1 MAFEKLLKQYFKY
14 VTAIDA
20 KDYQPVLSE
29 DYDVTVMDGLP
40 QPIVPPTMQEDPFG
54 RFYGEKREGY
64 LPQDFDRPM
73 LLIAELSSLI
83 GARLGLKT
91 DWCCLCL
98 DADAHHIRTEHPMF
112 KGPFPVKMSM
122 VMKPTPESA
131 KSIAKSEGEVVP
143 DSILMWRV
151 QKEGYTTKAIRPG
164 MISKSAGFLDSPD
177 VEFISGGVS
186 AKGLEEVAIGRHGNF
201 LHWGFSASPEEM
213 TEEAK
218 SVFANAIV
226 YISQF
231 AGQTPIARKF
241 NPFIV
246 TGEHL
251 KSTILRATRAAYE
264 ERVSTLKRIGK
275 EESTYGEYLKS
286 MFPELY
292 FSFGTD
298 EKAYKDYYMNNA
310 GYFMPRPGRVSFLL
324 DEDARSLGISNHDI
338 RLLDE
343 AIRLLEEGTDVAKGH
358 RLLERYTLC
367 RFETPAEWR
376 TWFETNKSRLFFTES
391 GGWFFLVNTRDKN
404 VPGNDYRVLCTESI
418 KEPIEKKTLK
428 EEETD
433 EKEPVKVQ
441 AFTKKMSN
449 GNRLITIRM
458 KIHPGYRIY
467 TQVDKSDPYLPTT
480 ITFVLPKGVEK
491 VGELKR
497 PLGRA
502 YNGTRTV
509 VVEEEAIF
517 TQEVLGTGNVTCVI
531 EYQSCNDQMCM
542 PPAELSLI
550 VK

>member
-1 MAFEKLLKQYFKY
+1 MKIILLGLLFLLCLDLQAGIRKSKLKVLYVGGSSDVYANINRGKVDSALLLEGAKKRTVAFEKLLKQYFKY

-40 QPIVPPTMQEDPFG
+40 QPIVPPTTQEDPFG

-83 GARLGLKT
+83 GTRLGLKT

-246 TGEHL
+246 TGKHL

-343 AIRLLEEGTDVAKGH
+343 AIRLLEEGTDVAKGL

-391 GGWFFLVNTRDKN
+391 GGWFFF
-404 VPGNDYRVLCTESI
+404 G
-418 KEPIEKKTLK
+418 
-428 EEETD
+428 
-433 EKEPVKVQ
+433 
-441 AFTKKMSN
+441 
-449 GNRLITIRM
+449 
-458 KIHPGYRIY
+458 
-467 TQVDKSDPYLPTT
+467 
-480 ITFVLPKGVEK
+480 
-491 VGELKR
+491 
-497 PLGRA
+497 
-502 YNGTRTV
+502 
-509 VVEEEAIF
+509 
-517 TQEVLGTGNVTCVI
+517 
-531 EYQSCNDQMCM
+531 
-542 PPAELSLI
+542 
-550 VK
+550 